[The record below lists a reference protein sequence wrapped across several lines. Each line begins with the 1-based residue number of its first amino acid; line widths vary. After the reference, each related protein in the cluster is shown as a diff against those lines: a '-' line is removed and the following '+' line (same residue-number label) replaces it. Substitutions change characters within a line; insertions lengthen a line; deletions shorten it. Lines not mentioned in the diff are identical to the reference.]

1 MTAVVLVIIA
11 GLILSLKQL
20 GIIKRPLVVFLIA
33 AAVILSYAYIL
44 KDVKVSCPFFKIPV
58 CLNKER

>member
-1 MTAVVLVIIA
+1 MSAVILIIIA

-44 KDVKVSCPFFKIPV
+44 KDAKVGCPFFKIPF
-58 CLNKER
+58 CLDKEK